1 MRLLAAATFILFSI
15 IPSFAQMTLSQKQDD
30 FRQLVALYDKDYA
43 FYEWKR
49 DAIGFDL
56 LNIKPWLDRLAAT
69 TDDLGYYEVAAQ
81 YVASLKDGHDTYLN
95 PSDFVAD
102 LRFRVDLYDGK
113 ALVDAIDRTALPA
126 RGFNI
131 QMGDELVSVDGK
143 TPEDYI
149 QDFAKYYQDG
159 SARSTRRDG
168 VDFSSIRPQSIN
180 PRAAI
185 VGDTAAVV
193 LRGADGVLKNLT
205 IKWVKS
211 GTPFTSIGPV
221 PNPYSRAAGRAVL
234 EKGEAEAT
242 RRVKPH
248 PVEPDPAVDSEP
260 VISSA
265 VQKFYRTLTKRF
277 QLMLKPEAY
286 YGIGAITPIYR
297 RGLPATFKQRLGTR
311 SSDFFFSG
319 TYTSGSSTIG
329 LIRIAD
335 FCPDGCVGDF
345 TTIDS
350 AVAQFQREIVYLK
363 QNTDALVVD
372 VTRNPGGF
380 GFYGLQLLD
389 RLSDKPYT
397 HAGMNVRPQ
406 YLDIV
411 SINQLL
417 DSGAQSGLEQW
428 QLNLLTA
435 YRDEIRRAY
444 QENRGMTGPLPID
457 YGLSVDPSDPSF
469 LSFTHPA
476 VLDSAGKPVGYNKPI
491 LCLADDAS
499 FSAAELFAAAFQDMN
514 RGPVFGY
521 VTGGLGGGRMDIA
534 TGIYSEASTSVT
546 VQRLL
551 RSKPIANP
559 DYPAAPYIE
568 NIGVRPDIALD
579 YMTADNLST
588 GGKAFVDGFT
598 QAVLALLAPK

>member
-1 MRLLAAATFILFSI
+1 MRLLSAATLLLLSIL
-15 IPSFAQMTLSQKQDD
+15 PSFAQMTLSQKQDD

-56 LNIKPWLDRLAAT
+56 LNIRPWLDRLAAT
-69 TDDLGYYEVAAQ
+69 TDDLGYYEIAAQ

-131 QMGDELVSVDGK
+131 QIGDELVSLDGK

-149 QDFAKYYQDG
+149 TDFSKYYQDG
-159 SARSTRRDG
+159 SARSTRRDA

-185 VGDTAAVV
+185 VGDTADVV
-193 LRGADGVLKNLT
+193 LRGSDGVLKNLT

-221 PNPYSRAAGRAVL
+221 PNPYLKPATPLL
-234 EKGEAEAT
+234 EKGETEAA

-248 PVEPDPAVDSEP
+248 PVNVGPAADGEP
-260 VISSA
+260 VTSSEQ
-265 VQKFYRTLTKRF
+265 QKFYRTLTKRF
-277 QLMLKPEAY
+277 QLMLKPESFN
-286 YGIGAITPIYR
+286 GLGSITPIYR

-319 TYTSGSSTIG
+319 TYTSGNSTVG

-335 FCPDGCVGDF
+335 FCPDNCVGDF
-345 TTIDS
+345 TTIDA
-350 AVAQFQREIVYLK
+350 AVAQFQKEIVFLK
-363 QNTDALVVD
+363 ANSDALVVD

-389 RLSDKPYT
+389 RLTDKPYT

-406 YLDIV
+406 YADIV

-457 YGLSVDPSDPSF
+457 LGLSVDPADPSF

-476 VLDSAGKPVGYNKPI
+476 VLDSTGKPVGYNKPV

-499 FSAAELFAAAFQDMN
+499 FSAAELFSGAFQDMN

-521 VTGGLGGGRMDIA
+521 VTGGLGGGRMDTT
-534 TGIYSEASTSVT
+534 TGIYSEAFTSVT

-551 RSKPIANP
+551 RSKPIASP
-559 DYPAAPYIE
+559 DYPSAPYIE
-568 NIGVRPDIALD
+568 NIGIRPDITLD
-579 YMTADNLST
+579 YMTADNLTT